1 MTTKSCVS
9 WSKFD
14 LVWALNLFG
23 TAVGAGVLFLPINAG
38 KGGFWPLVCMTLLV
52 GPMTYLAHRG
62 LTVLSY
68 LLPKAAVILLKSWK
82 NILGK
87 LQENSLLYFI
97 SSRFFLFC

>member
-38 KGGFWPLVCMTLLV
+38 KGGF
-52 GPMTYLAHRG
+52 GP
-62 LTVLSY
+62 
-68 LLPKAAVILLKSWK
+68 
-82 NILGK
+82 
-87 LQENSLLYFI
+87 
-97 SSRFFLFC
+97 